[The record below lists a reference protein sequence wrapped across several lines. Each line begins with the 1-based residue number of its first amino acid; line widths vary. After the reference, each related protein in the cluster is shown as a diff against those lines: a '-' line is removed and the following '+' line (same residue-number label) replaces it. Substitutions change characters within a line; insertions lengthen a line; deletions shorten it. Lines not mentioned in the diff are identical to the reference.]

1 MAARFLPMVESSKL
15 PIRYPEFAARVRK
28 AMAQGNWEVQG
39 IVDGFKRAGIRITYE
54 MVRRYSLGQAM
65 PRQDKMGSLAQIL
78 GVSPSYLQYGLEGDV
93 SKGQKPAPSPSGV
106 SVLSLP
112 THSPGRLCR
121 AGRRRQRRHRGHH
134 RVANPQGSP
143 ISRKTARYQFSH
155 WYRRRLAIGRA
166 YDQVNC

>member
-93 SKGQKPAPSPSGV
+93 SKGQKPAPP
-106 SVLSLP
+106 P
-112 THSPGRLCR
+112 R
-121 AGRRRQRRHRGHH
+121 AASAFYPFLRIRPEDYAALDDDAKDDIEGIIELRIRKAARSRGRQRGTSS
-134 RVANPQGSP
+134 ATG
-143 ISRKTARYQFSH
+143 TEDA
-155 WYRRRLAIGRA
+155 
-166 YDQVNC
+166 

>member
-93 SKGQKPAPSPSGV
+93 SKGQKPAPP
-106 SVLSLP
+106 P
-112 THSPGRLCR
+112 R
-121 AGRRRQRRHRGHH
+121 AASALYPFLRIRPEDYAALDDDAKDDIEGIIELRIRKAARSRGRQRGTSS
-134 RVANPQGSP
+134 ATG
-143 ISRKTARYQFSH
+143 TEDA
-155 WYRRRLAIGRA
+155 
-166 YDQVNC
+166 

>member
-93 SKGQKPAPSPSGV
+93 SKGQKLVPPP
-106 SVLSLP
+106 
-112 THSPGRLCR
+112 R
-121 AGRRRQRRHRGHH
+121 AASAFYPFLRIRPEDYAALDDDAKDDIEGIIELRIRKAARSRGRQRGTSS
-134 RVANPQGSP
+134 ATG
-143 ISRKTARYQFSH
+143 TEDA
-155 WYRRRLAIGRA
+155 
-166 YDQVNC
+166 